1 MRKVFLKMT
10 MKSLR
15 YDARSGRN
23 VARASHYGQCIG
35 ANTYPLEQSR
45 KKEES
50 MRTCSHWTA
59 AAVLLGTLA
68 CLSTAAVAQSY
79 PTKPVRIL
87 VGFAPGGGTDIM
99 ARAVAAK
106 LGESMKQQFIVE
118 NRPGANANL
127 AAKLAAESPA
137 DGYTILFMSVAHIMS
152 KPVYKNLGY
161 DIERDLTP
169 ITVVSDVSNVLAA
182 HPSLPARTVKELVA
196 LARSKPGELTY
207 ATSGVASPEHF
218 AGELFKM
225 MTKTNLLMVPYKGGG
240 PIAIDLVAGHVITSF
255 STMPPIIP
263 HIRANRV
270 RAIAV
275 TKEKRASV
283 LPDVPTI
290 AETVPGYAMS
300 TWYGAVAPAKTPR
313 DIVVR
318 LNQEMVKAL
327 ALPDVKERLAS
338 LGAEIVASSPD
349 ETAAFFRTEL
359 AKYTKVAEAA
369 KIRAE

>member
-1 MRKVFLKMT
+1 MT
-10 MKSLR
+10 SIRTTTAVAALLT
-15 YDARSGRN
+15 ALGCASG
-23 VARASHYGQCIG
+23 AALAQ
-35 ANTYPLEQSR
+35 TYP
-45 KKEES
+45 
-50 MRTCSHWTA
+50 A
-59 AAVLLGTLA
+59 
-68 CLSTAAVAQSY
+68 
-79 PTKPVRIL
+79 KPVRIL

-99 ARAVAAK
+99 ARAVGAK
-106 LGESMKQQFIVE
+106 LTESMKQQFIVE

-127 AAKLAAESPA
+127 AAKLAAEAPA

-182 HPSLPARTVKELVA
+182 HPSLPAKTVKEVIA
-196 LARSKPGELTY
+196 LARAKPGQLTY

-218 AGELFKM
+218 AGEMFKM
-225 MTKTNLLMVPYKGGG
+225 MTNTNLLMVPYKGGG

-263 HIRANRV
+263 HIRAGRV
-270 RAIAV
+270 RAVAV
-275 TKEKRASV
+275 TKDKRAGV

-327 ALPDVKERLAS
+327 ALPDVKERMAS
-338 LGAEIVASSPD
+338 LGAEIVATSP
-349 ETAAFFRTEL
+349 EQTVAFFKSEL

>member
-1 MRKVFLKMT
+1 MAAPDNKDYH
-10 MKSLR
+10 MK
-15 YDARSGRN
+15 RN
-23 VARASHYGQCIG
+23 SI
-35 ANTYPLEQSR
+35 SI
-45 KKEES
+45 
-50 MRTCSHWTA
+50 A
-59 AAVLLGTLA
+59 AALLGAMFAFASGT
-68 CLSTAAVAQSY
+68 TFAQSY

-106 LGESMKQQFIVE
+106 MTDSMKQQFIVE

-127 AAKLAAESPA
+127 AAKLAAEAPA

-169 ITVVSDVSNVLAA
+169 ITVVSEVSNVLAA
-182 HPSLPARTVKELVA
+182 HPSLPAKTVKDVMA
-196 LARSKPGELTY
+196 LARAKPGELTY

-218 AGELFKM
+218 AGEMFKM

-240 PIAIDLVAGHVITSF
+240 PIAIDLVAGHVMTSF

-263 HIRANRV
+263 HVRAGRV
-270 RAIAV
+270 RAVAV
-275 TKEKRASV
+275 TRDKRAAV

-300 TWYGAVAPAKTPR
+300 TWYGAVAPGKTPR
-313 DIVVR
+313 EIVVR
-318 LNQEMVKAL
+318 LNQEMLKAL
-327 ALPDVKERLAS
+327 ALTDVKERLAS
-338 LGAEIVASSPD
+338 LGADIVASSP
-349 ETAAFFRTEL
+349 EQTAAFFKSEL

-369 KIRAE
+369 KIRTE